1 MKKILIADDEELIR
15 RLVVDFFKK
24 DGYEMIEAA
33 DGQEALDL
41 FNKYED
47 SLSAVILDIM
57 MPNVDGW
64 EVCRRIRKNSQIPV
78 LMLTARSQE
87 FDELTAFEAG
97 ADDYVTKP
105 FSPSVLVK
113 RIEALIRRN
122 ERAAVTSEAIFTIDG
137 LTIDDTA
144 HEVTLDGKVVTLTLK
159 EYSVLFK
166 LISNAGK
173 VFSRESLLD
182 DIWGFDFYGDIR
194 TVDSHMARLRTKLGD
209 WGAAHIK
216 TIYGAGYKLE
226 VKPNEKDGES

>member
-1 MKKILIADDEELIR
+1 MKKILIADDEDLIR

-24 DGYEMIEAA
+24 DGYEMVEAA

-41 FNKYED
+41 FDKFESD
-47 SLSAVILDIM
+47 FSAVILDIM

-64 EVCRRIRKNSQIPV
+64 EVCRRIRKRSNVPV

-122 ERAAVTSEAIFTIDG
+122 ERAAATSESVYSIDG

-144 HEVTLDGKVVTLTLK
+144 HEVWPNGKSVTLTLK

-166 LISNAGK
+166 LVSNAGK

-182 DIWGFDFYGDIR
+182 DIWGYDFYGDIR

-226 VKPNEKDGES
+226 VEPNEKNGED

>member
-1 MKKILIADDEELIR
+1 VKKILIADDEDLIR

-24 DGYEMIEAA
+24 DGYEMVEAA

-41 FNKYED
+41 FDKFESD
-47 SLSAVILDIM
+47 FSAVILDIM

-64 EVCRRIRKNSQIPV
+64 EVCRRIRKRSNVPV

-122 ERAAVTSEAIFTIDG
+122 ERAAATSESVYSIDG

-144 HEVTLDGKVVTLTLK
+144 HEVWLNGKSVTLTLK

-166 LISNAGK
+166 LVSNAGK

-182 DIWGFDFYGDIR
+182 DIWGYDFYVDIR

-226 VKPNEKDGES
+226 VEPNEKNGED

>member
-1 MKKILIADDEELIR
+1 MKKILIADDEDLIR
-15 RLVVDFFKK
+15 QLVVDFFKK
-24 DGYEMIEAA
+24 DGYEMVEAA

-41 FNKYED
+41 FDKFESD
-47 SLSAVILDIM
+47 FSAVILDIM

-64 EVCRRIRKNSQIPV
+64 EVCRRIRKRSNVPV

-122 ERAAVTSEAIFTIDG
+122 ERAAATSESVYSIDG

-144 HEVTLDGKVVTLTLK
+144 HEVWLNGKSVTLTLK

-166 LISNAGK
+166 LVSNAGK

-182 DIWGFDFYGDIR
+182 DIWGYDFYGDIR

-226 VKPNEKDGES
+226 VEPNEKNGED